1 MRLVTSSWERFGL
14 FCQHTVPVMLY
25 ILPVIFPA
33 AFEVE
38 TMPNSKINS
47 NATEII
53 FLICFSFLILFVH
66 KRLQTEKLSPQTTTL
81 SRCGFPAHCLQGR
94 LAIHNH
100 THHLLYTE
108 NFDLYKYDNFH
119 RPIINKNQNNV
130 LDFAII
136 LLDPRLSFIYRSYK
150 NLNTKWR
157 NENETKTCMHAAR
170 TGDLCDYNGEYFR
183 DGKG

>member
-1 MRLVTSSWERFGL
+1 M
-14 FCQHTVPVMLY
+14 H
-25 ILPVIFPA
+25 
-33 AFEVE
+33 
-38 TMPNSKINS
+38 
-47 NATEII
+47 
-53 FLICFSFLILFVH
+53 
-66 KRLQTEKLSPQTTTL
+66 
-81 SRCGFPAHCLQGR
+81 
-94 LAIHNH
+94 H

-170 TGDLCDYNGEYFR
+170 TGDLRDYDGECFGDR
-183 DGKG
+183 KGGVRSDSDSADGGQLL